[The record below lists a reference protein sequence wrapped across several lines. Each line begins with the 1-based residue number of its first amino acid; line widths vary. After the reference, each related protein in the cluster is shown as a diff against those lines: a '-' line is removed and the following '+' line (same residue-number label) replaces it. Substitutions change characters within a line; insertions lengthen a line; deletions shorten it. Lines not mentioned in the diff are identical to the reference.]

1 METMEG
7 KELPFH
13 PLTMLAAA
21 AAARVGRAAIAQGIM
36 VVLAAMAEQAV

>member
-7 KELPFH
+7 KELV
-13 PLTMLAAA
+13 LAVQIVAAA
-21 AAARVGRAAIAQGIM
+21 AAARVGRAAITQGRM

>member
-1 METMEG
+1 METMER
-7 KELPFH
+7 KEL
-13 PLTMLAAA
+13 LLAVLLLAAA

>member
-7 KELPFH
+7 KEFLLAVPIV
-13 PLTMLAAA
+13 AAA

-36 VVLAAMAEQAV
+36 VVLAAMAEQAM

>member
-1 METMEG
+1 MVTLEG
-7 KELPFH
+7 QVL
-13 PLTMLAAA
+13 LLAVLMLAAA